1 MELKDKVIIVTGGAG
16 GIGSALGRRFV
27 AEGARVV
34 VLADRD
40 GARAEEAAAAI
51 GPAARGTGCDVA
63 DDAAVAALID
73 EVEGDDGPIDLY
85 CANAGIGAG
94 TGVEAPDSEWNEVW
108 RVNLMSTVVAAR
120 HLVPRWVERGGGYLL
135 VTASAAGLLTSLG
148 DAAYTATKHAAV
160 GLAEWIWIT
169 YGDRGVKVSCL
180 CPQGVRT
187 NMVFG
192 KQAEGHLATEQVKK
206 LGVIEPEEVAAAVVE
221 GLADERF
228 LILPHPQV
236 LEYFRN
242 KAENHG
248 RWLGGMKKFQRQL
261 TGKGGQAPLSKIPP
275 SAPRSGVD

>member
-1 MELKDKVIIVTGGAG
+1 MDVRDKVVVVTGGAG
-16 GIGSALGRRFV
+16 GIGSALGRRLA
-27 AEGARVV
+27 AEGARAV

-40 GARAEEAAAAI
+40 GARAEEVAVSI
-51 GPAARGTGCDVA
+51 GLAARGTVCDVG

-73 EVEGDDGPIDLY
+73 DIEAREGPIDLF

-94 TGVEAPDSEWNEVW
+94 SGIEAPDSEWNEVW

-160 GLAEWIWIT
+160 GLAEWISIT
-169 YGDRGVKVSCL
+169 YGDQGVKVSCL

-192 KQAEGHLATEQVKK
+192 KQAEGHIATEQVKK

-236 LEYFRN
+236 LDYFRN

-261 TGKGGQAPLSKIPP
+261 RET
-275 SAPRSGVD
+275 

>member
-1 MELKDKVIIVTGGAG
+1 MELKDKVIVVTGGAG

-27 AEGARVV
+27 AEGARAV

-40 GARAEEAAAAI
+40 GARAAEMAASI
-51 GPAARGTGCDVA
+51 GPAAKGAGCDVA
-63 DDAAVAALID
+63 DDAAVAALVE
-73 EVEGDDGPIDLY
+73 EVEARDGPIDLY

-108 RVNLMSTVVAAR
+108 RVNLMSTVIAAR
-120 HLVPRWVERGGGYLL
+120 HLIPRWVERGGGYLL

-192 KQAEGHLATEQVKK
+192 KQAEGHIATAQVVK
-206 LGVIEPEEVAAAVVE
+206 LGVIEPEEVAGAVVE

-261 TGKGGQAPLSKIPP
+261 REG
-275 SAPRSGVD
+275 

>member
-1 MELKDKVIIVTGGAG
+1 MVVRDLVVVVTGGAG
-16 GIGSALGRRFV
+16 GIGSALSRRF
-27 AEGARVV
+27 ATDGARAVI
-34 VLADRD
+34 LADRD
-40 GARAEEAAAAI
+40 GVRAAAI
-51 GPAARGTGCDVA
+51 ASEIGARARGVACDVA

-73 EVEGDDGPIDLY
+73 DVEGREGPIGLY

-94 TGVEAPDSEWNEVW
+94 TGIDAPDSEWNEVW

-148 DAAYTATKHAAV
+148 DAAYSATKHAAV

-169 YGDRGVKVSCL
+169 YSDRGVKVSCL

-192 KQAEGHLATEQVKK
+192 EQADGHISTEQVKR
-206 LGVIEPEEVAAAVVE
+206 LGVIEPEEVAQAVVE

-236 LEYFRN
+236 LDYFRN

-248 RWLGGMKKFQRQL
+248 RWLGGMRKFQRQL
-261 TGKGGQAPLSKIPP
+261 RDG
-275 SAPRSGVD
+275 